1 MIAEDALYGR
11 EHGLYVYV
19 DELERFMEQSSAIK
33 KKTATRDMTTG
44 NIAKEI
50 MLFALPLM
58 FGKTSLSQAKKLA
71 AESLEKVGI
80 ADQKNKRNN

>member
-19 DELERFMEQSSAIK
+19 DELERFMEQSTAIK
-33 KKTATRDMTTG
+33 KKTTTRDMTTG

-58 FGKTSLSQAKKLA
+58 FGNIFQMLYNT
-71 AESLEKVGI
+71 V
-80 ADQKNKRNN
+80 D